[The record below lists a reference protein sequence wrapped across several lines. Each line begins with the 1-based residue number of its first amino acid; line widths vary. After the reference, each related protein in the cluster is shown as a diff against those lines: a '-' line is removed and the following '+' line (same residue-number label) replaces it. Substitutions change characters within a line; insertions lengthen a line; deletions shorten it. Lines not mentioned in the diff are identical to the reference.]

1 MILQALTGAAYSL
14 VQSSW
19 RAATLAVPLYLL
31 VKSITL
37 YRNGEFDS
45 YQEAFID
52 DSRIFVGALTLIGLV
67 SAVSGLEIPRFKLVG
82 DLIAVIYFGFLFW
95 KF

>member
-19 RAATLAVPLYLL
+19 RAATLAVPVYLL
-31 VKSITL
+31 TKSAL
-37 YRNGEFDS
+37 MYRSGKLDS
-45 YQEAFID
+45 YQEEFLD
-52 DSRIFVGALTLIGLV
+52 DSRLFVGGLALIGLL
-67 SAVSGLEIPRFKLVG
+67 SAVSGVEIPRFRLVG
-82 DLIAVIYFGFLFW
+82 DIIAVMFFGFLFW